1 MKDRTLE
8 NAEKLSIT
16 LPAEMVRTIKSKVD
30 AGSYAST
37 SEVIREAVRLWQRQE
52 EEHAERLAAIRSRVQ
67 RSLADPRPAVPL
79 ADAFDRIAELHA
91 RTASGR

>member
-1 MKDRTLE
+1 MKDRSLE

-30 AGSYAST
+30 AGTYAST

-52 EEHAERLAAIRSRVQ
+52 EEHAERLAAIRARVQ
-67 RSLADPRPAVPL
+67 RSLSDPRPDVPL
-79 ADAFDRIAELHA
+79 AVAFDRLAELHA
-91 RTASGR
+91 KTTSTR